1 MSRRMIAALV
11 VTATVACAD
20 PGPVTSPTTAPPAN
34 VLQCTAEAGQQAI
47 DDGQY
52 EQAIEEF
59 TCVID
64 LDPTAVEGYRGR
76 IEAQLLL
83 GRFSDAVR
91 DYGRVTALVEPVHP
105 DAQAMILAGYSERLQ
120 LEPDA
125 IPALTGQSF
134 AYWWFFKYAS
144 AIHVLKHLLEV
155 QPNDLYGNLF
165 RGSSRLL
172 RGQTRT
178 AGAADLERAIE
189 LAPLSPD
196 VRYVIADAYTYGLE
210 PDPQRAFDEATF
222 ALDGGLDTPRVRAIL
237 AASYLAFGDTAAAAE
252 QIESHL
258 DMVTTELLGTPQ
270 LTAKSSMSLDAVPGR
285 TYDIPLSV
293 AAGETVW
300 ITTSGKGFFDTI
312 LLLLESDGTLVL
324 GSDDYRNYFAGF
336 QWVAPTDGTY
346 QLRVTTF
353 EAVGTGSLT
362 VTRK

>member
-1 MSRRMIAALV
+1 MSRRMIAALG

-20 PGPVTSPTTAPPAN
+20 PGPVTSPTAAHP
-34 VLQCTAEAGQQAI
+34 VSVVECTAEAGQQAI

-52 EQAIEEF
+52 EAAIDEF

-91 DYGRVTALVEPVHP
+91 DYGRVTARVVPVHP
-105 DAQAMILAGYSERLQ
+105 DAQAVILAGYSERLQ
-120 LEPDA
+120 LAPD
-125 IPALTGQSF
+125 LTGQSF

-165 RGSSRLL
+165 LGSSRLL

-178 AGAADLERAIE
+178 AGAADLERALE

-196 VRYVIADAYTYGLE
+196 VRYLIADAYTYGLA

-237 AASYLAFGDTAAAAE
+237 AASYLAFGDTASAAE
-252 QIESHL
+252 QIEIHL
-258 DMVTTELLGTPQ
+258 DLVTTELVGTTS
-270 LTAKSSMSLDAVPGR
+270 LATNSSVTLDAVPGR
-285 TYDIPLSV
+285 TYDIPLQV
-293 AAGETVW
+293 AAGETVR

-353 EAVGTGSLT
+353 EAVSTGSLT